1 MEGQQLGVTTH
12 LLFDFFG
19 TLVEYS
25 ASRTEQGYERTFDLL
40 RNAGTDLDYDT
51 FLSLWTRIS
60 SEFDDAAERSH
71 LEFSMTELARA
82 FLDHSVSSVGEP
94 LVHEFVATY
103 ISEWNNGVR
112 YIDGIAELLERL
124 SRDFTLA
131 VITNTHDRELV
142 PRHLRRMGV
151 APLFREVVTSV
162 DFGIRKPAVDIF
174 EHAIELLC
182 VSAAD
187 CIYVGDNFEADYVG
201 ARSAGISAFLID
213 PLNEASIDS
222 EDRLESIFDIERKTG
237 RRA

>member
-1 MEGQQLGVTTH
+1 VTTH

-51 FLSLWTRIS
+51 FLSLWTRVS
-60 SEFDDAAERSH
+60 SEFDDAAGRSH
-71 LEFSMTELARA
+71 REFSMVELASA
-82 FLDHSVSSVGEP
+82 FLNHAVSSVGEP
-94 LVHEFVATY
+94 FVHEFVATY
-103 ISEWNNGVR
+103 ISEWNSGVR
-112 YIDGIAELLERL
+112 YIDGVAELLERL
-124 SRDFTLA
+124 SRDFTLSI
-131 VITNTHDRELV
+131 ITNTHDRELV

-162 DFGIRKPAVDIF
+162 DFGIRKPAAGIF
-174 EHAIELLC
+174 EHAIGLLG

-213 PLNEASIDS
+213 PTNKAEIDP
-222 EDRLESIFDIERKTG
+222 EDRLESIFEIERNIG
-237 RRA
+237 RRT

>member
-1 MEGQQLGVTTH
+1 MTTH

-40 RNAGTDLDYDT
+40 RSAGTDLDYET
-51 FLSLWTRIS
+51 FLSRWTRVS

-71 LEFSMTELARA
+71 REFSMVELARA

-103 ISEWNNGVR
+103 LSEWNNGVR
-112 YIDGIAELLERL
+112 YIDGLAELLERL

-162 DFGIRKPAVDIF
+162 DVGIRKPAAGIF
-174 EHAIELLC
+174 EHAIELLGT
-182 VSAAD
+182 STKE

-213 PLNEASIDS
+213 PMNKAKVDS
-222 EDRLESIFDIERKTG
+222 EDRLGSIFEIERKIG
-237 RRA
+237 RRM